1 MATQAKDHIGL
12 YIAIP
17 LYFVLLIC
25 CAIYARRKIKKQTK
39 VDVDDDGAGGD
50 GAGGTEIESDA
61 LTVQ

>member
-25 CAIYARRKIKKQTK
+25 CAYYARSKIKKHTK
-39 VDVDDDGAGGD
+39 VDVEIEDVDGAGS
-50 GAGGTEIESDA
+50 IESDA

>member
-17 LYFVLLIC
+17 MYFVLLIC
-25 CAIYARRKIKKQTK
+25 CAIYARRKIKKHTK
-39 VDVDDDGAGGD
+39 VDIDDDDGAGVV
-50 GAGGTEIESDA
+50 ESDA